1 MSSLIATKIVVAV
14 LFGLIRFFSGIL
26 PIKLYNSLKK
36 WEGGEDGV
44 NFINEKRHGQVVCLM
59 ACCQSFGG
67 GVLFATC
74 FLHMMPEVYYS
85 TEELK
90 TYGHLST
97 NYPMSQLTIS
107 FGFFLIYFLEETSH
121 WFISRVP
128 AVPHLKKVTVN
139 SRKITPLKNGTSR
152 SAFTT
157 PTKEITDNNQ
167 QFIIPYTGPPTNRS
181 EVKDN
186 SDEDIQI
193 HSATSQRNGENKIIT
208 DLNDVAET
216 KELEKVLDNMS
227 HRTQQQVFRCILV
240 ELALSL
246 HAIFE
251 GLAIGLQ
258 TSIGNIWYL
267 FTAVSIHS
275 ATILFCIGVELVLT
289 KTKRSV
295 MVFHFFIL
303 AIASPIGVLIG
314 LLITLRANME
324 TEMKSVAIVLLEGL
338 SAGTILY
345 ITFFEVLNREK
356 ERRVYRLRRALFILG
371 GFMLMA
377 LLKCGE
383 TYL

>member
-1 MSSLIATKIVVAV
+1 MSNLIATKIVVAV
-14 LFGLIRFFSGIL
+14 LFGIIRFFAGIL
-26 PIKLYNSLKK
+26 PIKLHSCLKK

-44 NFINEKRHGQVVCLM
+44 NFINERRHAQVLCLM

-74 FLHMMPEVYYS
+74 FLHMMPEVYFS
-85 TEELK
+85 VEELK
-90 TYGHLST
+90 RFGHLNT
-97 NYPMSQLTIS
+97 KYPMSQLTIS
-107 FGFFLIYFLEETSH
+107 FGFFLIYFLEEISH
-121 WFISRVP
+121 WFISKVP
-128 AVPHLKKVTVN
+128 AEPVRKAEQLNKVTPV
-139 SRKITPLKNGTSR
+139 KNGINK

-157 PTKEITDNNQ
+157 PQKTNYYDEDLAV
-167 QFIIPYTGPPTNRS
+167 IPYTSSPFMEKLPT
-181 EVKDN
+181 KDTPV
-186 SDEDIQI
+186 S
-193 HSATSQRNGENKIIT
+193 SATSRRSIRMRVIE
-208 DLNDVAET
+208 DVDDVQET
-216 KELEKVLDNMS
+216 KELEEVLNNVGPKS
-227 HRTQQQVFRCILV
+227 QQQIIRCILV

-258 TSIGNIWYL
+258 SSVGNIWYL

-275 ATILFCIGVELVLT
+275 ATILFCIGVELVLA
-289 KTKRSV
+289 KTKKGV

-303 AIASPIGVLIG
+303 AVASPFGVLLG
-314 LLITLRANME
+314 LLITLKSDMD
-324 TEMKSVAIVLLEGL
+324 TEIKSVAIVLLEGL

-356 ERRVYRLRRALFILG
+356 ERRVYRLRRAVFILS
-371 GFMLMA
+371 GFVLMA

>member
-1 MSSLIATKIVVAV
+1 MSSLIATKIVVAL
-14 LFGLIRFFSGIL
+14 LFGIIRFCSGVL
-26 PIKLYNSLKK
+26 PIKLHCCLKK

-44 NFINEKRHGQVVCLM
+44 NFINERRHAQVVCLM

-74 FLHMMPEVYYS
+74 FLHMMTEVYYS
-85 TEELK
+85 VEELK
-90 TYGHLST
+90 RYGHLNT
-97 NYPMSQLTIS
+97 QYPMSQLTVS
-107 FGFFLIYFLEETSH
+107 CGFFLIYFLEEISH
-121 WFISRVP
+121 WFISKVP
-128 AVPHLKKVTVN
+128 AEPFGQKEQSN
-139 SRKITPLKNGTSR
+139 RITPVKNGINKT
-152 SAFTT
+152 AFAT
-157 PTKEITDNNQ
+157 PEKENYFNQ
-167 QFIIPYTGPPTNRS
+167 GTAIIPYTGAHLEEKTATKDTPASSASSRRS
-181 EVKDN
+181 VRTKVF
-186 SDEDIQI
+186 EDI
-193 HSATSQRNGENKIIT
+193 
-208 DLNDVAET
+208 DDVQET
-216 KELEKVLDNMS
+216 KELEEVFNKVGAKS
-227 HRTQQQVFRCILV
+227 QQQIIRCILV

-275 ATILFCIGVELVLT
+275 ATILFCIGVELILA

-303 AIASPIGVLIG
+303 AIASPFGVILG
-314 LLITLRANME
+314 LLITLKSDME
-324 TEMKSVAIVLLEGL
+324 TEIKSVAIVLLEGL

-356 ERRVYRLRRALFILG
+356 ERRIYRLRRALFILG
-371 GFMLMA
+371 GFTLMA